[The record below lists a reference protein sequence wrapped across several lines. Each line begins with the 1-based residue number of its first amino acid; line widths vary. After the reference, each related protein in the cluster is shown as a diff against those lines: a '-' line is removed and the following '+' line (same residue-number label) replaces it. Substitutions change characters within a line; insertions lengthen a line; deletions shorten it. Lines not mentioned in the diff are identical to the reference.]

1 MGAPSPQGVSNSSTS
16 YPSRTHISHHRWLNW
31 PNRDA
36 STLAPEFKQLVS
48 AASQQ
53 PVPEEGKRI
62 GLPVVVLNTGFKAF
76 RQVRVSS
83 GKIGDRWS
91 SIATFMARRMRSGT
105 LVGPGTKRK
114 LRPGIES
121 PLIRMSCLNFGKRL
135 ALNGPGSQHVAPRQ
149 RSRG

>member
-1 MGAPSPQGVSNSSTS
+1 M
-16 YPSRTHISHHRWLNW
+16 HISTQRWLNW
-31 PNRDA
+31 PKRDA
-36 STLAPEFKQLVS
+36 NTLSPAFRQLVS

-76 RQVRVSS
+76 RQERVSS

-91 SIATFMARRMRSGT
+91 SIATCMARRTRSGT

-114 LRPGIES
+114 LRPAIES
-121 PLIRMSCLNFGKRL
+121 PLIRMHCLNF
-135 ALNGPGSQHVAPRQ
+135 
-149 RSRG
+149 